1 MSSNLLSPHI
11 PENLGPEVPMKASC
25 NLVCCCCED
34 DEAGQVVLDE
44 LSHFAEVFFLLRLL
58 RDFVVF
64 FLFSVC
70 AKLST
75 AEVKN

>member
-44 LSHFAEVFFLLRLL
+44 LSHFAEVFF
-58 RDFVVF
+58 FVKAFKRFCSF
-64 FLFSVC
+64 FSFLG